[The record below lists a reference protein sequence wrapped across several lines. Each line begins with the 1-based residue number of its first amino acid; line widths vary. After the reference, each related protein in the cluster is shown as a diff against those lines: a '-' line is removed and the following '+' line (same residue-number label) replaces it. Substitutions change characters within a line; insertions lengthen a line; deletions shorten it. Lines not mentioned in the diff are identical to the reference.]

1 MGLKDG
7 IFQVWSTP
15 EPQVTFLGVKNQPS
29 PKEAFFAHPVYNKI
43 AMKSEKSV
51 NFVFRSMQAD

>member
-1 MGLKDG
+1 M
-7 IFQVWSTP
+7 P
-15 EPQVTFLGVKNQPS
+15 EPLLTFLGVKNQPS